1 MTEQTTQ
8 LEHVNFTVPDAERT
22 ATMLTELFGWKVR
35 WSGET
40 PGWGRS
46 IHVGTD
52 EDYVAL
58 FSPAN
63 GAKTA
68 QISKQRVGNLNHIGV
83 VVSDLDA
90 VEQRVKEAGFKPY
103 SHADYEPGRRFYFED
118 ENGVEFEVVNY
129 D

>member
-1 MTEQTTQ
+1 
-8 LEHVNFTVPDAERT
+8 
-22 ATMLTELFGWKVR
+22 MLTELLGWKVP

-46 IHVGTD
+46 IHVVTD
-52 EDYVAL
+52 EEYVAL

-90 VEQRVKEAGFKPY
+90 VEQRVKNAGFEPY